1 MTCKIQEVLY
11 FMSNKYNSP
20 TDWLTISNK
29 ATVYTLVFSVAH
41 RNSTCTAHNETGT
54 LIINIAISIL
64 GGTDSMPNCDV
75 RTEIKHHRVIQ
86 RRVTTGGHCRY
97 HISSGKKKKCKKERT
112 YNSTTSASHPTPFPS
127 YPSPTPAKRS
137 KCDPPGHDG
146 TKTADLQET

>member
-1 MTCKIQEVLY
+1 MTCKIQEILY
-11 FMSNKYNSP
+11 SMSNKYNSQ

-64 GGTDSMPNCDV
+64 GRTDSMPNCDV

-86 RRVTTGGHCRY
+86 RRVTTGRHCRY
-97 HISSGKKKKCKKERT
+97 HISSGKKKKMQERENLQFNNVSVPSNALSLVSKSNPCQT
-112 YNSTTSASHPTPFPS
+112 VQMRSTWA
-127 YPSPTPAKRS
+127 
-137 KCDPPGHDG
+137 
-146 TKTADLQET
+146 